1 MGVSLIHLGNYS
13 GAMKYIDKALQI
25 DPNFIYALNTKGLVL
40 YNLGR
45 YGEAISYYDKALA
58 IDPNLVEAL
67 KNKANVLTKLTE
79 EHGLK

>member
-1 MGVSLIHLGNYS
+1 
-13 GAMKYIDKALQI
+13 MKYIDKAWRVN
-25 DPNFIYALNTKGLVL
+25 PNFVYALNDKGLVL

-45 YGEAISYYDKALA
+45 YGEAIIYYDKALA
-58 IDPNLVEAL
+58 IAPNLVDAL